1 VLLEDAKLYLGRS
14 SRFSILP
21 SGGTA
26 QSTTLFL
33 HLALLKDILE
43 SYSSSTPRTSKYTR
57 WSRTL
62 AGDPQLFT
70 ISTHTSPVC
79 SDSPVKHK
87 SFDPVEK
94 HCQFL
99 GGGESRLLCGER
111 LQSNSV
117 HLRFPRVH
125 DYPSSW
131 CKKLR
136 WFGCP
141 WRSGLCPWPG
151 HGTKLRSTVSGYAG
165 LQEHPMSP
173 PISSSPHFSESSK
186 RHVMFPLGKPASSQR
201 AAGCLASWLC
211 TGWSKASP
219 PPMPSIAS
227 RFLFLAHYQSSI
239 KAQTFTET
247 A

>member
-1 VLLEDAKLYLGRS
+1 VLLEDAKLCLGRS

-43 SYSSSTPRTSKYTR
+43 SYSSSTPQTSKYTR

-117 HLRFPRVH
+117 HLRFLECTIILLLGVRSCVGLAAH
-125 DYPSSW
+125 GDQDYA
-131 CKKLR
+131 L
-136 WFGCP
+136 
-141 WRSGLCPWPG
+141 GLDMG
-151 HGTKLRSTVSGYAG
+151 
-165 LQEHPMSP
+165 
-173 PISSSPHFSESSK
+173 
-186 RHVMFPLGKPASSQR
+186 
-201 AAGCLASWLC
+201 
-211 TGWSKASP
+211 
-219 PPMPSIAS
+219 
-227 RFLFLAHYQSSI
+227 QS
-239 KAQTFTET
+239 
-247 A
+247 